1 MSNQIIHK
9 ISIDDPQYPRLL
21 RKIDDPPKILYVRG
35 RLDLN
40 SRPVLAVVGT
50 RRYSDYGK
58 RVALEIVGQLAE
70 MSFIIVSGMALGID
84 TFAHKAAL
92 EKGAKTI
99 AVLGTGI
106 DRASVYPKENLGLS
120 EKIVESGALV
130 SEYPPKSPSYKSNF
144 PQRNRIIAGLSLGV
158 LVVEAPLRS
167 GALITARHAREQKR
181 KVFAVPGSIYSSNSK
196 GCHFLI
202 KNGAKLVDSVEDIL
216 NELGI
221 SKKFA
226 KKEVKG
232 KTREEE
238 LILSVLKNK
247 ARHIDEIIEI
257 TELSPAKVMSI
268 LASLE
273 AEEKVR
279 NLGGNIFTIAS

>member
-9 ISIDDPQYPRLL
+9 ISIDDPRYPQLL
-21 RKIDDPPKILYVRG
+21 RKIDDPPEILYVRG
-35 RLDLN
+35 SLDLN
-40 SRPVLAVVGT
+40 SGPVLAVVGT

-58 RVALEIVGQLAE
+58 RVALELVGQLAE

-92 EKGAKTI
+92 EKGAKTV

-120 EKIVESGALV
+120 EKIVESGALI
-130 SEYPPKSPSYKSNF
+130 SEYPPKSLSYKSNF
-144 PQRNRIIAGLSLGV
+144 PARNRIISGLSLGV
-158 LVVEAPLRS
+158 LVIEAPIRS
-167 GALITARHAREQKR
+167 GALITARHALKQKR

-221 SKKFA
+221 SKKLV
-226 KKEVKG
+226 KKEIKG
-232 KTREEE
+232 KTIEEE
-238 LILSVLKNK
+238 LILSVLKSK
-247 ARHIDEIIEI
+247 VRHIDEIIEI
-257 TELSPAKVMSI
+257 TKLSPAKVMSI

-273 AEEKVR
+273 AEEKIR
-279 NLGGNIFTIAS
+279 NLGGNIFTIVS